1 MKQAS
6 FKLGE
11 TINKE
16 IFVEKN
22 KNNIGFKVGDK
33 NIDKNIKI
41 DNNKN
46 IITSRQPKKIVEN
59 IYYFD

>member
-16 IFVEKN
+16 ILIE